1 MPFVRRK
8 RSLRL
13 KAEDRRTLE
22 RLSHSRTESMQRI
35 ERARILLGYVD
46 GESISGL
53 AARLG
58 VSRQRVY
65 RCVNK
70 ALAVGVVAALEDLPG
85 RGRKP
90 RISDAAR
97 AWLLDLACRKPRDL
111 GYAEELWTTRLLAE
125 HCRRHGEQAGHPDLK
140 WIGRGTVSKLLAKA
154 EIKPHKIRYYVEKRD
169 PDFDRGMAQV
179 LCVYQEVALLRERAE
194 TDHLLAILSYDE
206 KPGIQAIETTGREKA
221 PVPGQYS
228 TWLRD
233 YEYVRHGTLSLLAGI
248 DLLDGHVHGL
258 VCERHRSAEFI
269 EFLKRVDA
277 YYPPE
282 TRIRLIL
289 DNHSSHLSRETRAYL
304 NSVPNR
310 FEFIFTPKHA
320 SWLNLIETFF
330 AKMAKT
336 VLRGI
341 RVRSKEEL
349 RIRLEQ
355 YLAQVNES
363 PVIFRWTHGLA
374 SAESIS

>member
-1 MPFVRRK
+1 
-8 RSLRL
+8 
-13 KAEDRRTLE
+13 
-22 RLSHSRTESMQRI
+22 
-35 ERARILLGYVD
+35 
-46 GESISGL
+46 
-53 AARLG
+53 
-58 VSRQRVY
+58 
-65 RCVNK
+65 
-70 ALAVGVVAALEDLPG
+70 
-85 RGRKP
+85 
-90 RISDAAR
+90 
-97 AWLLDLACRKPRDL
+97 
-111 GYAEELWTTRLLAE
+111 
-125 HCRRHGEQAGHPDLK
+125 
-140 WIGRGTVSKLLAKA
+140 
-154 EIKPHKIRYYVEKRD
+154 
-169 PDFDRGMAQV
+169 MAQV
-179 LCVYQEVALLRERAE
+179 LCVYQAVALLRERAE